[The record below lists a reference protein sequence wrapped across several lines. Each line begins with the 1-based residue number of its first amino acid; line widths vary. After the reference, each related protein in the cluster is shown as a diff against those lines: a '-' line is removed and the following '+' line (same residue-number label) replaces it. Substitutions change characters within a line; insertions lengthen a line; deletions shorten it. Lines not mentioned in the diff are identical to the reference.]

1 MNKQFDDLVKK
12 ALGVNGLLVGDILH
26 EDVMSKFWFQGLVD
40 NLFAHLPNFLDEDLR
55 FANAWVPVTPEKA
68 ISVKPHPILANPYAN
83 NPQGANWQQQ
93 QQETTGISSDRVQMG
108 ATYNGIT
115 QTVSPIEQQHAN
127 GGRYGYSYD
136 VSLAEK
142 TEMVDLITAP
152 TAQAPSQNCFV
163 AAAQV
168 GTTIQ

>member
-1 MNKQFDDLVKK
+1 M
-12 ALGVNGLLVGDILH
+12 
-26 EDVMSKFWFQGLVD
+26 KFGGRFSFPQ
-40 NLFAHLPNFLDEDLR
+40 DEDLQ
-55 FANAWVPVTPEKA
+55 FANSWVPVTPEKA

-93 QQETTGISSDRVQMG
+93 QQQPTGISSDHVQMG

-115 QTVSPIEQQHAN
+115 QTVSPTEQQHAN
-127 GGRYGYSYD
+127 GGHYGYSYD

-142 TEMVDLITAP
+142 PKWLISSQAP
-152 TAQAPSQNCFV
+152 TAQAPSRNCFV